1 MVIITIFNKIEYSF
15 LTDMGLSMIKFFKL
29 FLFIQLVI
37 KTSSVFAIELVIGTE
52 RLEPGITF
60 VFEGAI
66 KDHIIPS
73 AHHLAEE
80 QTHVHIEARA
90 NWSAD
95 KAPKGAPDEGFV
107 AYLNISAT
115 VTNEVTGLSTFIDLL
130 PHINLI
136 DNYHYARNMTLP
148 GKPDETYTV
157 EFSVSPPSLQ
167 SLALHR
173 DWVQHH
179 GAMLAEPARYR
190 YEEVD
195 FLAITQASR

>member
-1 MVIITIFNKIEYSF
+1 MRNFFRLFF
-15 LTDMGLSMIKFFKL
+15 LYCFCCLAPF
-29 FLFIQLVI
+29 
-37 KTSSVFAIELVIGTE
+37 SVHSLELVIGTE
-52 RLEPGITF
+52 RLNPGITF

-66 KDHIIPS
+66 KDHVIPT

-107 AYLNISAT
+107 AYLTISAT

-136 DNYHYARNMTLP
+136 DNYHYARNITLP

-157 EFSVSPPSLQ
+157 EFSVSPPSLEA
-167 SLALHR
+167 LALHR
-173 DWVQHH
+173 DWIQSH
-179 GAMLAEPARYR
+179 GKALAEPVRYR
-190 YEEVD
+190 YEKVD

>member
-1 MVIITIFNKIEYSF
+1 
-15 LTDMGLSMIKFFKL
+15 MIKIVNL
-29 FLFIQLVI
+29 FLVILFLV
-37 KTSSVFAIELVIGTE
+37 KVATAHSLELVIGTE

-60 VFEGAI
+60 VFEGAV

-80 QTHVHIEARA
+80 KTQVHIEARA

-95 KAPKGAPDEGFV
+95 KAPKGAPDQGFV

-136 DNYHYARNMTLP
+136 DNYHYARNITLP
-148 GKPDETYTV
+148 GKPEETYTV
-157 EFSVSPPSLQ
+157 EFSVSPPTLHA
-167 SLALHR
+167 LALHH
-173 DWVQHH
+173 DWVENH
-179 GAMLAEPARYR
+179 GKALAEPVRYR
-190 YEEVD
+190 YEKVE
-195 FLAITQASR
+195 FLAITEASR

>member
-1 MVIITIFNKIEYSF
+1 
-15 LTDMGLSMIKFFKL
+15 MIKIAKP
-29 FLFIQLVI
+29 FLFILFLT
-37 KTSSVFAIELVIGTE
+37 KASTALSIELVIGTE

-90 NWSAD
+90 NWSPD

-115 VTNEVTGLSTFIDLL
+115 VTNEVTGLSTFIDLV

-136 DNYHYARNMTLP
+136 DNYHYARNITLP
-148 GKPDETYTV
+148 GKPDETYSV
-157 EFSVSPPSLQ
+157 EFSISPPSLE

-173 DWVQHH
+173 DWVENH
-179 GAMLAEPARYR
+179 GKALAEPVRYR
-190 YEEVD
+190 YEKVD

>member
-1 MVIITIFNKIEYSF
+1 
-15 LTDMGLSMIKFFKL
+15 MIKISKL
-29 FLFIQLVI
+29 FLVI
-37 KTSSVFAIELVIGTE
+37 LFLIKSSTALSIELVIGIE

-66 KDHIIPS
+66 KDHIIPR

-80 QTHVHIEARA
+80 QAQVHIEARA

-115 VTNEVTGLSTFIDLL
+115 VTNEVSGLSTFIDLL

-136 DNYHYARNMTLP
+136 DNYHYARNITLP

-167 SLALHR
+167 ALALHR
-173 DWVQHH
+173 DWVENH
-179 GAMLAEPARYR
+179 GKALAEPVRYR
-190 YEEVD
+190 YEKVD
-195 FLAITQASR
+195 FLAITQATR

>member
-1 MVIITIFNKIEYSF
+1 M
-15 LTDMGLSMIKFFKL
+15 
-29 FLFIQLVI
+29 
-37 KTSSVFAIELVIGTE
+37 GTE
-52 RLEPGITF
+52 RLNPGITF

-66 KDHIIPS
+66 KDHVIPT

-107 AYLNISAT
+107 AYLTISAT

-136 DNYHYARNMTLP
+136 DNYHYARNITLP

-157 EFSVSPPSLQ
+157 EFSVSPPSLEA
-167 SLALHR
+167 LALHR
-173 DWVQHH
+173 DWVQSH
-179 GAMLAEPARYR
+179 GKALAEPVRYR
-190 YEEVD
+190 YEKVD

>member
-1 MVIITIFNKIEYSF
+1 
-15 LTDMGLSMIKFFKL
+15 MIKIAKF
-29 FLFIQLVI
+29 FLFILF
-37 KTSSVFAIELVIGTE
+37 SVNATNVLSLELVIGTE

-73 AHHLAEE
+73 SHHLAEE
-80 QTHVHIEARA
+80 KTHVHIEARA
-90 NWSAD
+90 NWSTD
-95 KAPKGAPDEGFV
+95 EAPKGAPHEGFV
-107 AYLNISAT
+107 AYLTISAT

-136 DNYHYARNMTLP
+136 DNYHYARNITLP

-167 SLALHR
+167 ALALHR
-173 DWVQHH
+173 DWVENH
-179 GAMLAEPARYR
+179 GKALAEPVRYR
-190 YEEVD
+190 YENVD